1 MAALLKKKR
10 FWGAVIA
17 VVLLAYSFKDV
28 RVDHLQDLW
37 SKMNPVFL
45 IPVLA
50 LSALMQLA
58 RSNRW
63 RTILEPSKRLTFQ
76 RAALLYATAASIN
89 YIMPALTGQVGR
101 MLLISKKE
109 NLPKT
114 QVFSTFLLE
123 IVFDAMMLLT
133 FIFLSSF
140 WLVFPSKYSSYS
152 YLVLG
157 AALVLVA
164 LMYSHIIFH
173 KQFDRFIKKT
183 CRSRWPGVYITLK
196 RFSVSFSRGVNAL
209 KSTKHLFRSVLMSI
223 LIWSTQAGMIILL
236 FHAFGLSLSPATA
249 LVVVIVNTLGLLFP
263 ITPGNAGTFELLV
276 VATLTSFGTLKTDA
290 ALFALALHIIDVTPI
305 LMLAGWFVRSEH
317 VTPDEF
323 TPADGEIESVIT
335 SVTEDPTWAVEAKN
349 K

>member
-1 MAALLKKKR
+1 MTALLKKKR
-10 FWGAVIA
+10 FWGALIA
-17 VVLLAYSFKDV
+17 ILLLAYSFKDV
-28 RVDHLQDLW
+28 RFEHLEQLW
-37 SKMNPVFL
+37 SKMNPLYL

-50 LSALMQLA
+50 LSALMQLG

-63 RTILEPSKRLTFQ
+63 RIILEPSKRLKFK

-101 MLLISKKE
+101 MLLISRKE

-114 QVFSTFLLE
+114 QIFSTFLLE

-140 WLVFPSKYSSYS
+140 WLVFPSEYSSYT
-152 YLVLG
+152 YLVFG
-157 AALVLVA
+157 AAFVLVA
-164 LMYSHIIFH
+164 LMYAHLLFH
-173 KQFDRFIKKT
+173 KRFDRFIKRT
-183 CRSRWPGVYITLK
+183 CRSRWPGVYITIK

-209 KSTKHLFRSVLMSI
+209 KSTKHLVRSIALSMF
-223 LIWSTQAGMIILL
+223 IWGTQAFMIILL
-236 FHAFGLSLSPATA
+236 FHAFGLKLSPATA

-276 VATLTSFGTLKTDA
+276 VATLSTFGVAKTDA
-290 ALFALALHIIDVTPI
+290 ALFALALHIIDVIPI
-305 LMLAGWFVRSEH
+305 LLLAAWFVRVEK
-317 VTPDEF
+317 VTADEF
-323 TPADGEIESVIT
+323 TPNDEEVESVIT
-335 SVTEDPTWAVEAKN
+335 DFTDDPEWAVEAEN